1 MEEFLKEKTQ
11 QFLGYE
17 ILIMKI
23 LQNIAGVVILLS
35 DKRAVLPISGKLH
48 HDKAFCLHQ
57 RSSMYKPN

>member
-1 MEEFLKEKTQ
+1 MDEFLKEKTQ

-35 DKRAVLPISGKLH
+35 DKRAVLPINGKLH
-48 HDKAFCLHQ
+48 HDKAFYLHQ

>member
-1 MEEFLKEKTQ
+1 MEEFLKEKAQ

-23 LQNIAGVVILLS
+23 LQNIAGVVIFLS
-35 DKRAVLPISGKLH
+35 DKRAVLPINGKPC

-57 RSSMYKPN
+57 RSSMYKLN